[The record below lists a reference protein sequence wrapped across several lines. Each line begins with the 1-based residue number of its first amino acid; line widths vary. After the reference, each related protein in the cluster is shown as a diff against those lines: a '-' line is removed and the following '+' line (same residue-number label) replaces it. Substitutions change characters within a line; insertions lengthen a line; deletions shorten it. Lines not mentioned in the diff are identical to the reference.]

1 MAKIIAFDEEARRG
15 LERGL
20 NQLADAVKVT
30 LGPKGRNVVLEK
42 SWGAPTIT
50 NDGVSIA
57 REIELEDPYEKI
69 GAELVKE
76 VAKKTDDVAGDG
88 TTTAT
93 VLAQALVREGL
104 RNVAAG
110 SNPMGIK
117 RGIESATKAVVES
130 LLSSAKEVET
140 QEEIATTAGISAADP
155 AIGEK
160 IAEAMYAV
168 GNGQVNKDS
177 VITVEESNTFG
188 VDLEVTEGMRFDK
201 GYISGYFATDMER
214 QEAVLED
221 PYILFASQK
230 ISNIKDLVPLLEKV
244 MQSGKPL
251 LIVAED
257 VEGEALSTLV
267 VNKIRGTFK
276 SVAVKAP
283 GFGDRRKATLQDMA
297 ILTGGQVISEEVGLS
312 LETAELEFL
321 GQARKVVVTKDDTTI
336 VQGAGNQEQIDGRI
350 KQIRAEIAGSDSEYD
365 KEKLQERLAKLAG
378 GVAVLK
384 VGAATEVEL
393 KERKHRIEDAVRNA
407 KAAVEEGIVAGGGV
421 ALLQAASA
429 LDSLSELSG
438 DEATGVKIV
447 REALSAPLKQIAHNA
462 GLEPGVVADKV
473 ASLPAGQGLNAAT
486 GEYVDLMAAGINDPV
501 KVTRSALQNAASIAA
516 LFLTTEAVV
525 ADKPQPAG
533 ASAMPDA
540 EGMGGMGF

>member
-1 MAKIIAFDEEARRG
+1 MSKIIAFDEEARRG
-15 LERGL
+15 LEKGL
-20 NQLADAVKVT
+20 NTLADAVKVT

-93 VLAQALVREGL
+93 VLAQALVKEGL

-117 RGIESATKAVVES
+117 RGIEKAVGAVTEK
-130 LLSSAKEVET
+130 LLAGAKEVET
-140 QEEIATTAGISAADP
+140 EEQIAATAGISAADP
-155 AIGEK
+155 EIGK
-160 IAEAMYAV
+160 QIAKAMYAV

-221 PYILFASQK
+221 PYILLVSSK
-230 ISNIKDLVPLLEKV
+230 ISNIKDLLPLLEKV

-283 GFGDRRKATLQDMA
+283 GFGDRRKAQLQDIA

-312 LETAELEFL
+312 LETADLPLL
-321 GQARKVVVTKDDTTI
+321 GTARKVVVTKDETTI
-336 VQGAGNQEQIDGRI
+336 VQGAGSSEQIEGRV
-350 KQIRAEIAGSDSEYD
+350 KQIRAEIENSDSDYD
-365 KEKLQERLAKLAG
+365 REKLQERLAKLAG

-407 KAAVEEGIVAGGGV
+407 KAAVDEGIVAGGGV
-421 ALLQAASA
+421 ALLQAAHV
-429 LDSLSELSG
+429 LDGDLDLSG

-447 REALSAPLKQIAHNA
+447 REALSAPLKQIAFNA

-473 ASLPAGQGLNAAT
+473 AGLPAGEGLNAAT
-486 GEYVDLMAAGINDPV
+486 GEYIDLMAAGINDPV

-525 ADKPQPAG
+525 ADKPQPASAAAPG
-533 ASAMPDA
+533 ADEMA
-540 EGMGGMGF
+540 GMGGF

>member
-15 LERGL
+15 LENGL
-20 NQLADAVKVT
+20 NTLADAVKVT

-117 RGIESATKAVVES
+117 RGIEQAVSKVTDQ
-130 LLSSAKEVET
+130 LLSGAKEVET
-140 QEEIATTAGISAADP
+140 EEQIAATAGISAADP
-155 AIGEK
+155 AIGKK

-168 GNGQVNKDS
+168 GNGQLNKES

-188 VDLEVTEGMRFDK
+188 VELEVTEGMRFDK

-214 QEAVLED
+214 LEAVLED
-221 PYILFASQK
+221 PYVLLVSSK
-230 ISNIKDLVPLLEKV
+230 ISNIKDLLPLLEKV
-244 MQSGKPL
+244 MQTGKPL
-251 LIVAED
+251 LIIAED

-283 GFGDRRKATLQDMA
+283 GFGERRKAQLQDIA

-312 LETAELEFL
+312 LETADLPML
-321 GQARKVVVTKDDTTI
+321 GRARKVVVTKDDTTI
-336 VQGAGNQEQIDGRI
+336 VEGAGDAQQIEGRVN
-350 KQIRAEIAGSDSEYD
+350 QIRAEIDNSDSEYD
-365 KEKLQERLAKLAG
+365 REKLQERLAKLAG
-378 GVAVLK
+378 GVAVIK

-421 ALLQAASA
+421 ALLQAAHV
-429 LDSLSELSG
+429 LNDDLGLTG

-447 REALSAPLKQIAHNA
+447 RTALSAPLKQIALNA
-462 GLEPGVVADKV
+462 GFEPGVVADKV
-473 ASLPAGQGLNAAT
+473 ASLPAGEGLNAAT
-486 GEYVDLMAAGINDPV
+486 GDYVDLMAAGINDPV

-525 ADKPQPAG
+525 ANKPEP
-533 ASAMPDA
+533 ASAAAPAADP
-540 EGMGGMGF
+540 MGGMM